1 LSFDAMRVL
10 LISKACVVG
19 QYQTKLEELAK
30 FPEMELTVAV
40 PPFWRDE
47 RGVMMLER
55 AHLRGYTL
63 TVTPIRFNG
72 NFHLH
77 YYPKLPAIMQE
88 LRPQIVHIDE
98 EPYNYATYHA
108 MHAAQQVNARTLFF
122 TWQNIF
128 RRLPP
133 PFSFFE
139 RHAFK
144 SFFLTIAG
152 NQHAYE
158 VLREGY
164 RGSIRVIPQFGVD
177 PNEFVPAREKQETGL
192 FRIGVAGG
200 RIVEEKGVQVLL
212 RAVADLSGDWELRLL
227 GDGPYKSR
235 LESLA
240 SELRIGTRVHWEARR
255 ASTEM
260 PAFYRGIDVLVLP
273 SLTRNNW
280 KEQFGRVL
288 IEAMACEVP
297 VIGSDS
303 GEIPNVI
310 GDAGITFPEGN
321 ADALRVQLDALRHHS
336 SRRAELG
343 TRGRARV
350 LEHFTQQRVAAETY
364 AVYREMLGS

>member
-1 LSFDAMRVL
+1 MRVL
-10 LISKACVVG
+10 MISKACVVG

-30 FPEMELTVAV
+30 FPDMELTVVV
-40 PPFWRDE
+40 PPSWRDE
-47 RGVMMLER
+47 RGIITLER
-55 AHLRGYTL
+55 VHLRGYTL
-63 TVTPIRFNG
+63 IVTPIRFNG

-77 YYPKLPAIMQE
+77 YYPKLPALIQE
-88 LRPQIVHIDE
+88 LRPQIAHIDE

-108 MHAAQQVNARTLFF
+108 MRAALRVNARTLFF

-128 RRLPP
+128 HRYPP

-139 RHAFK
+139 RFALDHS
-144 SFFLTIAG
+144 SFAIAG
-152 NQHAYE
+152 NRHAYE
-158 VLREGY
+158 VLRAKGY

-177 PNEFVPAREKQETGL
+177 PNEFIPARGKRETGTL
-192 FRIGVAGG
+192 RIGVAGG

-212 RAVADLSGDWELRLL
+212 HAVAELRGDWELRLL
-227 GDGPYKSR
+227 GDGPYKSQ

-240 SELRIGTRVHWEARR
+240 RELKIESRVQWEPRR

-260 PAFYRGIDVLVLP
+260 PAFYRELDVLVLP
-273 SLTRNNW
+273 SLTRKNW

-288 IEAMACEVP
+288 IEAMASEVP

-310 GDAGITFPEGN
+310 GDAGIIFPEGN
-321 ADALRVQLDALRHHS
+321 ANALRVQLEALMQNS

-343 TRGRARV
+343 ERGRSRV
-350 LEHFTQQRVAAETY
+350 LENFTQARVAAETY
-364 AVYREMLGS
+364 TVYREMLGFK